1 MIISAFE
8 NKKTCICKVLTEFEV
23 LLTLDGISDTGGK
36 YGGVDLYFNSS
47 LDRYLLFSLKNI
59 DVKYPTPQTNRAAA
73 CADNCAPDSFVA
85 NFEMYAFVA
94 RAGVDSALNC
104 IITALTECCIKFGR
118 ITTDKYSV
126 IEKILKSKKG
136 VDISAAIV
144 KKYGI
149 FLRPSLYAHIQSFA
163 VMEDA
168 LKAEKDLASKLK
180 RQRYAVWVN

>member
-136 VDISAAIV
+136 VDIFNSDNKITERAKGVAASNYVLLHIDN
-144 KKYGI
+144 I
-149 FLRPSLYAHIQSFA
+149 ELYLEPESTNGDCVCIIC
-163 VMEDA
+163 DC
-168 LKAEKDLASKLK
+168 
-180 RQRYAVWVN
+180 